1 MTSFPSPMH
10 SATALKISL
19 SPFLSSCPPM
29 MMRGP
34 CRSVMVH
41 QSLEFLCLQRAA
53 RLVEPTSSDCHGKMP
68 AVVGNATAALAIDP
82 DHASFSAGP
91 FNPFN
96 CALSNLCGSNGFKR
110 LHHRR
115 RQRPEESRG
124 GTECVSPGRSWCPH
138 KHK

>member
-53 RLVEPTSSDCHGKMP
+53 RLVEPTSSDCHGKMS
-68 AVVGNATAALAIDP
+68 AVVGNANAALAIDH

-91 FNPFN
+91 FKPFN
-96 CALSNLCGSNGFKR
+96 CALSRS
-110 LHHRR
+110 
-115 RQRPEESRG
+115 EEHTSELQSLMRISYAVF
-124 GTECVSPGRSWCPH
+124 CLKKKNH
-138 KHK
+138 INQQ

>member
-53 RLVEPTSSDCHGKMP
+53 RLVEPTSSDCHGKMS
-68 AVVGNATAALAIDP
+68 AVVGNANRSEEQTYETQALMSKSYAV
-82 DHASFSAGP
+82 F
-91 FNPFN
+91 
-96 CALSNLCGSNGFKR
+96 CLK
-110 LHHRR
+110 
-115 RQRPEESRG
+115 
-124 GTECVSPGRSWCPH
+124 
-138 KHK
+138 KKKKK